1 MKESPFALSAQVS
14 DLNAILQHHT
24 HNLRIA
30 YLNVNCV
37 AGFKIIRSE
46 ITDTQGF
53 FFYVFVIAE
62 TKIDQAFPDSQF

>member
-24 HNLRIA
+24 HHLRIA
-30 YLNVNCV
+30 YLNVNYV
-37 AGFKIIRSE
+37 AGFKLLEVKSLILN
-46 ITDTQGF
+46 G

>member
-37 AGFKIIRSE
+37 AGFKLEVKSLILK
-46 ITDTQGF
+46 D

>member
-46 ITDTQGF
+46 ITILKDF
-53 FFYVFVIAE
+53 FFVIAE

>member
-37 AGFKIIRSE
+37 AGFKLLEVKSLILK
-46 ITDTQGF
+46 D

-62 TKIDQAFPDSQF
+62 TKIDQASPDSQF